1 MPIIDLCLEVERIP
15 RPRVSKWWWENDGV
29 DVEGMWT
36 ATQEAE
42 RIEGEGD
49 TDEADTGKE

>member
-1 MPIIDLCLEVERIP
+1 MCLAVERRP
-15 RPRVSKWWWENDGV
+15 GPRVSKWWWENDGV

-36 ATQEAE
+36 ATREAE

-49 TDEADTGKE
+49 TEKADTGKN